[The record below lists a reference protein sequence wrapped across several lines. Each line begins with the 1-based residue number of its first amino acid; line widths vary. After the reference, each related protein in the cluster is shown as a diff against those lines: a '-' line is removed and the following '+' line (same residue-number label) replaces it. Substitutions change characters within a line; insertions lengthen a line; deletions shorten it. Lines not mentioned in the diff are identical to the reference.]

1 MNRRIL
7 GLGIALLLVGAVL
20 YLPIRRAVIEHG
32 LAPAGT
38 FVSKEGVSLTFF
50 DSGEFVRSARGK
62 EERGRFQTERFV
74 DTPRISHLRLS
85 DGEVLHVR
93 YDEGAYQLENISTL
107 SSADTDYKRR

>member
-1 MNRRIL
+1 MSRRIL

-20 YLPIRRAVIEHG
+20 YLPIRRAVIQHG

-38 FVSKEGVSLTFF
+38 FVSKEGISLTFF
-50 DSGEFVRSARGK
+50 DSGVYVRSVGGT
-62 EERGRFQTERFV
+62 ETRGRFEAERFV

-93 YDEGAYQLENISTL
+93 YDEGAYQLENISQL
-107 SSADTDYKRR
+107 SSGDTDYKRR